1 MKDSKKVIIRIIKI
15 ISIILVIIVINILYI
30 SYTVDNNK
38 ESLNQTAKE
47 IAANYQTDKIN
58 YINTYGNYY
67 IIETKNQVIVLSK
80 DYKEVLKKDLQDL
93 KELDSKTDIIYKKN
107 KLIYEKKIIK
117 DKKVT
122 YQYYDAITGK
132 EINSTTLELR

>member
-117 DKKVT
+117 DKKVI

>member
-58 YINTYGNYY
+58 YINVY
-67 IIETKNQVIVLSK
+67 
-80 DYKEVLKKDLQDL
+80 
-93 KELDSKTDIIYKKN
+93 
-107 KLIYEKKIIK
+107 
-117 DKKVT
+117 
-122 YQYYDAITGK
+122 
-132 EINSTTLELR
+132 LRRHHGF